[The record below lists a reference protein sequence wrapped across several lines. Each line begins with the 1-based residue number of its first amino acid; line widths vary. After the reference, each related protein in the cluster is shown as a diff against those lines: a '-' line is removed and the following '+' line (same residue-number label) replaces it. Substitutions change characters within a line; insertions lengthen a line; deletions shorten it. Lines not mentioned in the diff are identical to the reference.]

1 MWLLRCAGRWRR
13 DEALAGSSARQASI
27 LCGPVQG
34 LPLRPGSPET
44 EAERAG
50 GDRCDGCRRSPLRAG
65 PLS

>member
-1 MWLLRCAGRWRR
+1 MAPLSCVGGWRR
-13 DEALAGSSARQASI
+13 DEALAGLGAGQASI

-34 LPLRPGSPET
+34 LPPPRPGSP

-50 GDRCDGCRRSPLRAG
+50 GDRCDGCRRTPARAG